1 MTLLCIISGMEHSG
15 TTLFSQLFNGHPLIK
30 SGVECG
36 LLLSEISD
44 FHTYEPFYTFLGT
57 NKDWF
62 WNISA
67 EGRDRIL
74 QCANYNEAYKTLS
87 YEKGRAHPNPMLR
100 KMFIEADFIFD
111 KTPRYVYDLANTMSK
126 MPVPFLI
133 TLKSPAEQYLS
144 WKKRGLIRNPKKR
157 GLIRN
162 LLKRGLIRNLLKND
176 VEEFSHRYNLVIDNI
191 NDAKKLFP
199 HNLMVIRYKTLTNH
213 LPDVMQK
220 VAHFL
225 GLPSIGNLTL
235 EVYNRSFGLETS
247 ARNTFDNRELFYSEP
262 KLFLNHI
269 ELEKLEELEVAF
281 RKINDDGT

>member
-1 MTLLCIISGMEHSG
+1 
-15 TTLFSQLFNGHPLIK
+15 
-30 SGVECG
+30 
-36 LLLSEISD
+36 
-44 FHTYEPFYTFLGT
+44 
-57 NKDWF
+57 
-62 WNISA
+62 
-67 EGRDRIL
+67 
-74 QCANYNEAYKTLS
+74 
-87 YEKGRAHPNPMLR
+87 
-100 KMFIEADFIFD
+100 
-111 KTPRYVYDLANTMSK
+111 MSK

-157 GLIRN
+157 GLF
-162 LLKRGLIRNLLKND
+162 RNLLKND

-247 ARNTFDNRELFYSEP
+247 TRNTFDNRELFYSEP

-269 ELEKLEELEVAF
+269 ELENLEELEVAF